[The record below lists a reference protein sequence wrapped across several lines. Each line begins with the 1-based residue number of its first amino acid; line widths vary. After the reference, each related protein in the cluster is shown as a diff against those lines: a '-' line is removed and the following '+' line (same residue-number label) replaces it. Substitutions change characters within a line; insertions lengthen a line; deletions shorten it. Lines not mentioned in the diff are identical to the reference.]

1 MILSYWTLA
10 VALSLSLVAAWYSII
25 GLTAIFAAAV
35 FPIIIMGGI
44 MEVAKV
50 TVTIWLHEYWQY
62 CKRSMKIQ
70 LTFSVI
76 VLMFITSMGIFGF
89 LSKAH
94 LDQAVPTGDVAAKVQ
109 ILDEKIK
116 TERDTIESARRA
128 IAQMDSAVDQTLGRS
143 TTEAGADKAV
153 QIRRSQARERTALQN
168 EIATAQK
175 KIATYNEERA
185 PIASELRKVEAEVG
199 PIKYIAALIYG
210 DNPDANLLE
219 KAVRWVIIIL
229 VLVFDPLAIMM
240 VLAATESIKWERQG
254 KRGIDFEEDSGLM
267 TWFAHAKERARFWDK
282 QKLKEDEPAT
292 DQSPPIPVETHYAP
306 SVPPMSVV
314 EQKETVQEPMLQV
327 FDSMEDLSQR
337 LKTQEP
343 IEEFVSPNAP
353 GLDASD
359 ERPGDYLTPSD
370 DWHEKE
376 AERAWKAQN
385 PNDTLKHHRQL
396 LKEGKIDRLPWE
408 DPEFLR
414 TTLGLVPD
422 NKPVGRLLGFGAQ
435 FPTTAVKGDMYLRVD
450 RIPSALYKYNGSQW
464 IEVNKTLSD
473 QYAYDDAYIDH
484 LISKI
489 DSGEYDP
496 DLLSAAELEQIT
508 HRLDNK

>member
-35 FPIIIMGGI
+35 VPIIIMGGI

-70 LTFSVI
+70 LTASVV

-116 TERDTIESARRA
+116 TERDTIDSARRA

-143 TTEAGADKAV
+143 TTEQGADKAV
-153 QIRRSQARERTALQN
+153 QIRRSQARERAQLQN
-168 EIATAQK
+168 EIAQAQK
-175 KIATYNEERA
+175 KIAAYNEERA

-240 VLAATESIKWERQG
+240 VLAATESIRWERQG
-254 KRGIDFEEDSGLM
+254 KRGIDFEEDSDVM
-267 TWFAHAKERARFWDK
+267 NWFNHAKERARFWDK
-282 QKLKEDEPAT
+282 QKPKENEPAA
-292 DQSPPIPVETHYAP
+292 DQHTHIPVETYYA
-306 SVPPMSVV
+306 SIPPTSTIDQQELAKDPMIKVV
-314 EQKETVQEPMLQV
+314 S
-327 FDSMEDLSQR
+327 SMEDLNQR
-337 LKTQEP
+337 LKTQATT
-343 IEEFVSPNAP
+343 EEFVSPNAP
-353 GLDASD
+353 GLDASN
-359 ERPGDYLTPSD
+359 ERPGDYLTDSD
-370 DWHEKE
+370 KE
-376 AERAWKAQN
+376 AMRQWKEAN
-385 PNDTLKHHRQL
+385 PNDTIKHQRDL
-396 LKEGKIDRLPWE
+396 LEHGKIDHLPWE
-408 DPEFLR
+408 DLK
-414 TTLGLVPD
+414 LQPD
-422 NKPVGRLLGFGAQ
+422 NVPHAGEMLGFGIA
-435 FPTTAVKGDMYLRVD
+435 FPIDARKGDTFLRVD
-450 RIPSALYKYNGSQW
+450 RIPSALYKFNGSRW
-464 IEVNKTLSD
+464 IEVDKSLSD
-473 QYAYDDAYIDH
+473 QYAYNTAYIDH

-489 DSGEYDP
+489 ESGEYDP
-496 DLLSAAELEQIT
+496 DLLSSVEQDQIE
-508 HRLDNK
+508 HRLKNK

>member
-35 FPIIIMGGI
+35 VPIIIMGGI

-50 TVTIWLHEYWQY
+50 TVTLWLHEYWQY

-70 LTFSVI
+70 LTFSVV

-116 TERDTIESARRA
+116 TERDTIESSRRA
-128 IAQMDSAVDQTLGRS
+128 LAQLDSAVDQTMSRS
-143 TTEAGADKAV
+143 NDEKGAERAV
-153 QIRRSQARERTALQN
+153 QIRRNQARERATLQN
-168 EIATAQK
+168 EIAASQK
-175 KIATYNEERA
+175 KIAAYNEERA

-240 VLAATESIKWERQG
+240 VLAATESIRWERQG
-254 KRGIDFEEDSGLM
+254 KRNPDSDTDDQGVVN
-267 TWFAHAKERARFWDK
+267 WFNHARDRARFWDK
-282 QKLKEDEPAT
+282 QKPKKDEPLV
-292 DQSPPIPVETHYAP
+292 DQHTHIPVETYYAP
-306 SVPPMSVV
+306 SVPPMSVI
-314 EQKETVQEPMLQV
+314 EQKELAQDPMLRV
-327 FDSMEDLSQR
+327 FGSMEDLSQR
-337 LKTQEP
+337 LKTPEP
-343 IEEFVSPNAP
+343 TEQLVSPNAP
-353 GLDASD
+353 GLDVSND
-359 ERPGDYLTPSD
+359 RPGDYLTD
-370 DWHEKE
+370 HEKE
-376 AERAWKAQN
+376 KIRAWKSQN
-385 PNDTLKHHRQL
+385 PTDTIKHQQAL
-396 LKEGKIDRLPWE
+396 LEAGKIDHLPWDDLE
-408 DPEFLR
+408 LH
-414 TTLGLVPD
+414 PD
-422 NKPVGRLLGFGAQ
+422 NQRQGTMLGFGSQ
-435 FPTTAVKGDMYLRVD
+435 FPTIAVKGDTFLRVD
-450 RIPSALYKYNGSQW
+450 RLPSALYKYNGNRW
-464 IEVNKTLSD
+464 IEIDKKFSD

-484 LISKI
+484 LIAKI

-496 DLLSAAELEQIT
+496 ELLSDAERDQIEQ
-508 HRLDNK
+508 RLKRI

>member
-50 TVTIWLHEYWQY
+50 TVTLWLHEYWQY

-70 LTFSVI
+70 LTFSVV

-143 TTEAGADKAV
+143 TTEQGADKAV
-153 QIRRSQARERTALQN
+153 QIRRSQARERATLQN
-168 EIATAQK
+168 EIAQAQK
-175 KIATYNEERA
+175 KIAAYNEERA

-240 VLAATESIKWERQG
+240 VLAATESIRWERQG
-254 KRGIDFEEDSGLM
+254 KRGIDFEENSDVM
-267 TWFAHAKERARFWDK
+267 NWFAHAKERARFWDK
-282 QKLKEDEPAT
+282 QKPKED
-292 DQSPPIPVETHYAP
+292 DQKIDQHTHIPVETYYAP
-306 SVPPMSVV
+306 SVPPMSVI
-314 EQKETVQEPMLQV
+314 EQKELAQDPMIKV
-327 FDSMEDLSQR
+327 INGMEDLSQR

-343 IEEFVSPNAP
+343 KEEFVSPNAP
-353 GLDASD
+353 ELDVGND
-359 ERPGDYLTPSD
+359 RPGDYLTD
-370 DWHEKE
+370 HEKE
-376 AERAWKAQN
+376 KIRAWKTQN
-385 PNDTLKHHRQL
+385 PNDTIKHQRAL
-396 LKEGKIDRLPWE
+396 LDAGKIDHLPWE
-408 DPEFLR
+408 ELE
-414 TTLGLVPD
+414 LAPD
-422 NKPVGRLLGFGAQ
+422 NQRQGTMLGFGSQ
-435 FPTTAVKGDMYLRVD
+435 FPTTAIKGDTFLRVD
-450 RIPSALYKYNGSQW
+450 RLPSALYKYNGNRW
-464 IEVNKTLSD
+464 IEIDKKFSD

-484 LISKI
+484 LIAKI

-496 DLLSAAELEQIT
+496 ELLSDAERDQIEQ
-508 HRLDNK
+508 RLTRI

>member
-35 FPIIIMGGI
+35 FPIIVMGGI

-70 LTFSVI
+70 LTASVV

-94 LDQAVPTGDVAAKVQ
+94 LDQAVPTGDVAAQVQ

-128 IAQMDSAVDQTLGRS
+128 LSQLDSAVDQTMARS
-143 TTEAGADKAV
+143 NDEKGADRAV
-153 QIRRSQARERTALQN
+153 QIRRNQARERATLQN
-168 EIATAQK
+168 EIAQAQK
-175 KIATYNEERA
+175 KIAALNEQRA

-254 KRGIDFEEDSGLM
+254 KKGIDFEEDSGLM
-267 TWFAHAKERARFWDK
+267 TWFAKARERAQFWDK
-282 QKLKEDEPAT
+282 QPKHQDTPELEDKPEPVRFSGFPWPMTSFFEKNKEVAVEPPRYEQDEGPLT
-292 DQSPPIPVETHYAP
+292 EQQIEQIKQTVEP
-306 SVPPMSVV
+306 
-314 EQKETVQEPMLQV
+314 
-327 FDSMEDLSQR
+327 
-337 LKTQEP
+337 
-343 IEEFVSPNAP
+343 EFVSPNAP
-353 GLDASD
+353 GLDVSN
-359 ERPGDYLTPSD
+359 ERPGDYLTD
-370 DWHEKE
+370 NDKE
-376 AERAWKAQN
+376 AMRQWKEAN
-385 PNDTLKHHRQL
+385 PNDTIKHQRDL
-396 LKEGKIDRLPWE
+396 LEHGKIDRLPW
-408 DPEFLR
+408 D
-414 TTLGLVPD
+414 TLGLEAD
-422 NKPVGRLLGFGAQ
+422 NVGTQGQMTGFGTA
-435 FPTTAVKGDMYLRVD
+435 FPTSPVKGDMFLRVD
-450 RIPSALYKYNGSQW
+450 QLPSALYKYNGKTW
-464 IEVNKTLSD
+464 IAVDKSLSD
-473 QYAYDDAYIDH
+473 QYAYDTAYIDH
-484 LISKI
+484 LIEKLE
-489 DSGEYDP
+489 SGEYDP
-496 DLLSAAELEQIT
+496 ELLSPAEQDQIE
-508 HRLDNK
+508 HRLKNK